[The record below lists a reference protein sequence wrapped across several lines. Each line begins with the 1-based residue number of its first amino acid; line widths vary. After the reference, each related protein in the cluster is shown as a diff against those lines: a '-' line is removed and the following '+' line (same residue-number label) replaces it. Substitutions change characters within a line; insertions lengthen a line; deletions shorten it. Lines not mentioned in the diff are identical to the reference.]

1 MNMQT
6 KPLHARHTAD
16 ATTAEEG
23 LAIQEEQAKLDSHFA
38 TDVAMQ
44 NTLLTPR
51 FYTTD
56 FDEMDAIDVT
66 PVRRDWDELIA
77 EMDADP
83 NKGHFRK
90 TDDWDHV
97 DWEGMDPALKKE
109 FIDFLISSC
118 TAEFSGCVLY
128 KEMKRRGGNPDITKL
143 FQLMARDEARH
154 AGFINDALRE
164 AGVAVNLGFLTQ
176 KKKYTYFRPKFIYYA
191 TYLSEKIGYARY
203 ITIFRHL
210 QAHPEHRFHPIF
222 KWFEEWC
229 NDEFRHGEAFA
240 LLMKTDPKLTSG
252 VNVWWIKF
260 FLTAVYATM
269 YVRDHQ
275 RPEFHA
281 ALGVDPDW
289 YGHEVFTKTSELSK
303 QIFPITLD
311 IDSPAWSRGLK
322 RLQKANA
329 DLAKAKARTGP
340 MAALRRM
347 AASTRAAAA
356 FARLY
361 VIPAK
366 RHNVPAST
374 RLEPAY

>member
-1 MNMQT
+1 MNM
-6 KPLHARHTAD
+6 HSAD
-16 ATTAEEG
+16 ATTAEEA
-23 LAIQEEQAKLDSHFA
+23 LAIQETIDSDMA
-38 TDVAMQ
+38 TEIAMQ
-44 NTLLTPR
+44 DTLLTPR

-56 FDEMDAIDVT
+56 FDELDAIDVSHI
-66 PVRRDWDELIA
+66 RDEWDPLIDR
-77 EMDADP
+77 MVSDP
-83 NKGHFRK
+83 NKGHFK
-90 TDDWDHV
+90 KNADWDEV
-97 DWEGMDPALKKE
+97 DWNGMDPQLKKE

-128 KEMKRRGGNPDITKL
+128 KEMKRRGSNEEITQL

-203 ITIFRHL
+203 ITSFRHL
-210 QAHPEHRFHPIF
+210 EQNPQFRFHPIF

-229 NDEFRHGEAFA
+229 NDEFAHGEAFA
-240 LLMKTDPKLTSG
+240 LLMKSDPKLTRG

-269 YVRDHQ
+269 YIRDHQ
-275 RPEFHA
+275 RPAFHE
-281 ALGVDPDW
+281 ALGVDTDW
-289 YGHEVFTKTSELSK
+289 YAHEVFTKTSKLSE

-311 IDSPAWSRGLK
+311 IDNPRWEAGLK
-322 RLQKANA
+322 RLQKANI
-329 DLAKAKARTGP
+329 DLADAKTQGRKVAQLG
-340 MAALRRM
+340 
-347 AASTRAAAA
+347 ASIRAGLA
-356 FARLY
+356 FVGLFTIPSKKHA
-361 VIPAK
+361 VPAK
-366 RHNVPAST
+366 T

>member
-1 MNMQT
+1 MNM
-6 KPLHARHTAD
+6 HSAD
-16 ATTAEEG
+16 ATTAEEA
-23 LAIQEEQAKLDSHFA
+23 LAIQETFDSDMA
-38 TDVAMQ
+38 TEIAMQ
-44 NTLLTPR
+44 DTLLTPR

-56 FDEMDAIDVT
+56 FDELDAIDVSHI
-66 PVRRDWDELIA
+66 RDEWDPLIDR
-77 EMDADP
+77 MVSDP
-83 NKGHFRK
+83 NKGHFK
-90 TDDWDHV
+90 KNADWDEV
-97 DWEGMDPALKKE
+97 DWNGMDPQLKKE

-128 KEMKRRGGNPDITKL
+128 KEMKRRGSNEEITQL

-210 QAHPEHRFHPIF
+210 EQNPQYRFHPIF

-229 NDEFRHGEAFA
+229 NDEFAHGEAFA
-240 LLMKTDPKLTSG
+240 LLMKSDPKLTKG
-252 VNVWWIKF
+252 LNVWWIKF

-269 YVRDHQ
+269 YIRDHQ
-275 RPEFHA
+275 RPAFHK
-281 ALGVDPDW
+281 ALGVDTDW
-289 YGHEVFTKTSELSK
+289 YAHEVFTKTSKLSE

-311 IDSPAWSRGLK
+311 IDNPRWEAGLK

-329 DLAKAKARTGP
+329 DLAEAKKQGRKFAQVG
-340 MAALRRM
+340 
-347 AASTRAAAA
+347 ASIRAGFA
-356 FARLY
+356 FAGLFT
-361 VIPAK
+361 IPAK
-366 RHNVPAST
+366 KHAVPATT
-374 RLEPAY
+374 RMEPAY

>member
-1 MNMQT
+1 MNM
-6 KPLHARHTAD
+6 HAKHTAD
-16 ATTAEEG
+16 ATTVEEG
-23 LAIQEEQAKLDSHFA
+23 LAIQEAQAVHDTDTA
-38 TDVAMQ
+38 TAVAMQ

-56 FDEMDAIDVT
+56 FDELDAVDVS
-66 PVRRDWDELIA
+66 PVREDWDTLLEQ
-77 EMDADP
+77 MDSDP
-83 NKGHFRK
+83 NKGHFK
-90 TDDWDHV
+90 KNEDWDDV
-97 DWEGMDPALKKE
+97 DWDGMDPVLKKE

-128 KEMKRRGGNPDITKL
+128 KEMKRRGTNQDITKL
-143 FQLMARDEARH
+143 FQYMARDEARH

-176 KKKYTYFRPKFIYYA
+176 KKKYTHFRPKFIYYA

-210 QAHPEHRFHPIF
+210 EAHPEHRFHPIF
-222 KWFEEWC
+222 KWFREWC
-229 NDEFRHGEAFA
+229 NDEFSHGEAFA

-260 FLTAVYATM
+260 FLTAVYGTM

-275 RPEFHA
+275 RPAFHE
-281 ALGVDPDW
+281 ALGVDTDW
-289 YGHEVFTKTSELSK
+289 YGQEVFRKTSEISK
-303 QIFPITLD
+303 QVFPITLD
-311 IDSPAWSRGLK
+311 IDHPRWMPTLK

-329 DLAKAKARTGP
+329 DIDTATKTGGLSGALAGLSAR
-340 MAALRRM
+340 
-347 AASTRAAAA
+347 TRAAAA
-356 FARLY
+356 FLSLLT
-361 VIPAK
+361 IPAIP
-366 RHNVPAST
+366 NDVPAET